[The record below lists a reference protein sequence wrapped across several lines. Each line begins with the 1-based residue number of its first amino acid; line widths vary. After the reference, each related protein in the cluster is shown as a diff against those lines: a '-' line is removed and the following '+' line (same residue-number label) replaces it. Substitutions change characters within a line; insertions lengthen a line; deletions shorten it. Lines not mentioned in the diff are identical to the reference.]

1 MPSVVDTKMEDT
13 VGPPKMEDTV
23 MGLAVDHS
31 RTTQEQNAVHDT
43 FLNPNK
49 QK

>member
-1 MPSVVDTKMEDT
+1 MSCPMPSAGDTKMEAQL
-13 VGPPKMEDTV
+13 VPTV

-31 RTTQEQNAVHDT
+31 RTTQQQNAVHDT
-43 FLNPNK
+43 FLKPNK